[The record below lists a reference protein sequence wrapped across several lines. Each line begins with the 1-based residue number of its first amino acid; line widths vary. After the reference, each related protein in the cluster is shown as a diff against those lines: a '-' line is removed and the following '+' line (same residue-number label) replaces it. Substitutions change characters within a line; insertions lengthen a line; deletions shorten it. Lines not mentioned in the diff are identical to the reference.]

1 MYSREQYFLNNLEEI
16 KNMLNNKCTI
26 YDLNKKFKIKYCTL
40 YKYLD
45 KYNIDYEKNKIVRRK
60 QHTNKY
66 IPSSYYIENNIYISA
81 PKLRNKLI
89 KDGLKKNQCECCGL
103 SEWMNK
109 PIPLELHHKDFNHYN
124 NSFDNL
130 EILCSNCHM
139 QKHNYNNNYKN
150 NL

>member
-1 MYSREQYFLNNLEEI
+1 MYSGEQYFLNNLEEI

-139 QKHNYNNNYKN
+139 QKHNYNNNYKK
-150 NL
+150 

>member
-139 QKHNYNNNYKN
+139 QKHNYNNNYKK
-150 NL
+150 